1 MTNNE
6 KVIEWI
12 EQAAS
17 KISDFAVEHIPPFI
31 HEYLTWK
38 FWEAAVYT
46 CCYFVPIILM
56 WVFYSVSIKKI
67 WNWSKEQSPKSDGM
81 SRLVPL
87 ALTVGLLVITLGMFP
102 IQPIMDMIQISLAPK
117 VYILEQASQLVKQQ

>member
-6 KVIEWI
+6 KVIQWI

-31 HEYLTWK
+31 QEYLTWK

-46 CCYFVPIILM
+46 GCHLIPVISALILY
-56 WVFYSVSIKKI
+56 VFHIKKL
-67 WNWSKEQSPKSDGM
+67 WNWSCEQADYTDGL
-81 SRLVPL
+81 SRLVPIG
-87 ALTVGLLVITLGMFP
+87 LTVILAAVTIGTFP
-102 IQPIMDMIQISLAPK
+102 IQHIMDMIQIAIAPK
-117 VYILEQASQLVKQQ
+117 VYILEQASQLVKEQ